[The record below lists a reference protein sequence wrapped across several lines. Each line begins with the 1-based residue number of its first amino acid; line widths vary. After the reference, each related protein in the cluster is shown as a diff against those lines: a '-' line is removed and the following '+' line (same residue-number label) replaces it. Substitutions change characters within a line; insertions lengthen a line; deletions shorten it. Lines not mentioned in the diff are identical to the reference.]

1 VQNTFSYFQGHIM
14 LLTQARIGARLCRPV
29 FSARFASSSSRV
41 CNAVQRAFKNPLCG
55 VHVLV
60 APPGSDRSERVAKT
74 VRRLQNARAV
84 NGALFVH
91 GSEFNVDD
99 PRCWDIVKHALRILP
114 DEPAGKLSYWLP
126 TPRAGVHR
134 PVALVVDR
142 FERMSHHA
150 DTRNFVVALAEDS
163 TLTKA
168 FTALLLVDSVE
179 LQEEILGWNKRT
191 KIFVCDPR

>member
-1 VQNTFSYFQGHIM
+1 M
-14 LLTQARIGARLCRPV
+14 LQSTLLARHQRPAL
-29 FSARFASSSSRV
+29 STRFASSNRSVRNAALSD
-41 CNAVQRAFKNPLCG
+41 AVQRTFKNPLCG

-60 APPGSDRSERVAKT
+60 APPGSGRLECVAKT
-74 VRRLQNARAV
+74 VRGLQRANAV
-84 NGALFVH
+84 NGTLFVH

-99 PRCWDIVKHALRILP
+99 PRCWDIVKRALRILP

-134 PVALVVDR
+134 PVALIVDQ
-142 FERMSHHA
+142 FERMSRHTN
-150 DTRNFVVALAEDS
+150 TRDFVVALAEDS

-168 FTALLLVDSVE
+168 FTALLLVDSPE

-191 KIFVCDPR
+191 KIFACDPR